1 MKFDIIEI
9 KELPSGA
16 ELIVEM
22 DEKTKHYLLNYAILD
37 ILKKQLNEV
46 EQLHEK
52 EYLNANWRWIIL
64 ST

>member
-22 DEKTKHYLLNYAILD
+22 DQKTKHYLLNYAILD
-37 ILKKQLNEV
+37 ILKKQLNEIDA
-46 EQLHEK
+46 LHKQED
-52 EYLNANWRWIIL
+52 
-64 ST
+64 

>member
-9 KELPSGA
+9 KELSSGGA

-22 DEKTKHYLLNYAILD
+22 DEKTKQYLLNYAILD

-52 EYLNANWRWIIL
+52 EYLNAN
-64 ST
+64 

>member
-9 KELPSGA
+9 KELLSGGA

-22 DEKTKHYLLNYAILD
+22 DEKTKQYLLNYAILD

-52 EYLNANWRWIIL
+52 EYLNAN
-64 ST
+64 

>member
-1 MKFDIIEI
+1 MKFDIIEL
-9 KELPSGA
+9 KELPSGGA

-22 DEKTKHYLLNYAILD
+22 DEKTKQYLLNYAILD

-52 EYLNANWRWIIL
+52 EYLNAN
-64 ST
+64 

>member
-1 MKFDIIEI
+1 MKFHIIEI
-9 KELPSGA
+9 KELASGGA

-22 DEKTKHYLLNYAILD
+22 DEKTIHYLLNYAILD

-52 EYLNANWRWIIL
+52 GYLDGD
-64 ST
+64 

>member
-1 MKFDIIEI
+1 MKFDIIDI
-9 KELPSGA
+9 KELGDVA

-22 DEKTKHYLLNYAILD
+22 DEKTKQYLLNYAILD

-52 EYLNANWRWIIL
+52 EYLNAN
-64 ST
+64 

>member
-9 KELPSGA
+9 KELADGA

-22 DEKTKHYLLNYAILD
+22 DEITKHYLLNYAILD

-46 EQLHEK
+46 DELHKK
-52 EYLNANWRWIIL
+52 EYLDEN
-64 ST
+64 